1 MDNTSIGT
9 FCIFASVFKTQI
21 QMLTLKLLREQP
33 EFVVERLAVKNF
45 DASKIVEQI
54 LEQDSRRRSCQ
65 TELDA
70 ALSAQKTKAKEIGRL
85 MQQGLKDEAEAA
97 KKEVAAMKEKSKKL
111 EAEMEECQHRQNE
124 LLVLL
129 PNLPDKVV
137 PAGKNADDNVVVRM
151 GGDVPELP
159 ETALPHWELATKY
172 DIIDFDLGV
181 KLTGAGFPV
190 YKGKG
195 AKLQRALIQY
205 FLDFNTK
212 AGYLEIEPP
221 VLVNEASGFA
231 TGQLPDKEG
240 QMYFASLDKFYL
252 VPTAEVPVTNI
263 YRDMILSEADFPV
276 KMTAYTPC
284 FRREAGS
291 YGKDVRGL
299 NRLHQFDKV
308 EIVQLTLPEDSDRAL
323 NEMVLH
329 VERLVSSLELPYRIV
344 RLCGG
349 DMSFTSAITYDFEVY
364 SAAQGRWLEVS
375 SVSNFKSYQA
385 NRLKLRYKD
394 AEGHI
399 QLAHTLNGS
408 SLALPRIVAAILEN
422 NQTPDGITV
431 PKVLH
436 EYTRFFRID

>member
-9 FCIFASVFKTQI
+9 FCIFARVLKII

-70 ALSAQKTKAKEIGRL
+70 ALSLQKAKAKEIGRL

-97 KKEVAAMKEKSKKL
+97 KKEVAAMKEKSGKL
-111 EAEMEECQHRQNE
+111 EKEMEESLHRQNE

-129 PNLPDKVV
+129 PNIPDKIV

-151 GGDVPELP
+151 GGDAPDLP
-159 ETALPHWELATKY
+159 ENALPHWELASRY

-195 AKLQRALIQY
+195 ARLQRALIQY

-240 QMYFASLDKFYL
+240 QMYFASQDKFYL

-263 YRDMILSEADFPV
+263 YRDTILSESDFPV

-308 EIVQLTLPEDSDRAL
+308 EIVQLTLPEASDRAL

-364 SAAQGRWLEVS
+364 SAAQKRWLEVS

-385 NRLKLRYKD
+385 NRMKLRYKD

-408 SLALPRIVAAILEN
+408 SLALPRIVAALLEN
-422 NQTPDGITV
+422 NQTPDGITI